1 MPIRRINFTTPADE
15 RDRQLQKA
23 KTLYEFC
30 LNKGGTDCVLGF
42 VEHHLAADPERS
54 DIVHDLL
61 TFLAEQM
68 LEMNK
73 AKGDEIGGFHRW
85 LEGEIEVEIKTLQNK
100 TKIQSYFDLSLDV
113 LLRILKK
120 NQRFIQVDPSSRNF
134 QESLEREFT
143 SSLAKLNP
151 LLARIRQTDA
161 LIDQVVYQLY
171 GLTEEEIAVV
181 VGS

>member
-1 MPIRRINFTTPADE
+1 M
-15 RDRQLQKA
+15 
-23 KTLYEFC
+23 
-30 LNKGGTDCVLGF
+30 
-42 VEHHLAADPERS
+42 EHHLAADPERS

-73 AKGDEIGGFHRW
+73 TKGDEIGGFHRW

-161 LIDQVVYQLY
+161 LIDQVVYQPLRLDR
-171 GLTEEEIAVV
+171 GGDCSCSRQLVENTDETELSLETLVSTPLTVRDYRLEYVDPIGA
-181 VGS
+181 